1 MTKIKLIREDFD
13 SLVPNSPEFDEQY
26 MNPWDCPIARALRR
40 EFPNEEKVGV
50 NWRKE
55 YNVDNIFNI
64 TMFILS
70 LMVLVLFEL
79 KKISVTELKITL
91 GIIIVIGLFINI
103 NARGFFNTKKY
114 N

>member
-1 MTKIKLIREDFD
+1 M
-13 SLVPNSPEFDEQY
+13 
-26 MNPWDCPIARALRR
+26 
-40 EFPNEEKVGV
+40 EKV

-55 YNVDNIFNI
+55 YKVDNIFNI

-103 NARGFFNTKKY
+103 SARGFFNTKKFK
-114 N
+114 